1 MNPIAHTHCKLTM
14 HENKYPLKRIAACEK
29 EEGVGWN
36 YQIVDHDRAL
46 IALSRTSPPL
56 YLARCI
62 SHLSLVYFCY
72 HNASIS

>member
-46 IALSRTSPPL
+46 IALSRTSPL
-56 YLARCI
+56 
-62 SHLSLVYFCY
+62 
-72 HNASIS
+72 